1 MGEGWHVCVAI
12 SLHTVRYRS
21 LNLNASFTVQYS
33 IVMSRSSSAE
43 TAVPSRQHGDIQK
56 DCSTKGDHIVIKNHQ
71 LLGRTALGSVSMI
84 ASLMFS
90 TAALAQAAPPAASPE
105 LASAQANSDEP
116 GGEVVVTGSRLA
128 RPDLTGTSPVIVV
141 GAENIAL
148 RAGSSNIENVLN
160 DIPQVTATTSST
172 SNNPGGGVATVNLR
186 GLGDQRTLVLVDGRR
201 YMSYDVNQVVD
212 LNTIPSSLIQRVEV
226 VTGGQS
232 AVYGSD
238 AIAGVVNFILKRDFS
253 GVELNSQY
261 NVTGRGDGQ
270 IWDLNGTIGSN
281 FDDGR
286 GNVTMFAQ
294 YSKRKATLAGDRG
307 FSTDALSD
315 NGSQLIAAGGSPS
328 VPQGR
333 INVAG
338 LGAALGQGTGCD
350 IQTFG
355 TTAAGPS
362 RCYTAAD
369 GYNYSP
375 VNYLQVPQERFI
387 VSAMAHYE
395 ISDAFQP
402 YMEAQFT
409 NNRVP
414 TQLAATPIGNGTPFG
429 SDSVIG
435 AIPLQTNSPYF
446 NPQLQAALRSLDTDG
461 DGYVNS
467 NFNFRTTQIG
477 PRINFDERNAF
488 RVVTGMKGDI
498 GGGFSYDGYYMY
510 ARTKNSQRQL
520 GNVAIDKFV
529 NAVTTS
535 FDANGNLQCA
545 DASAR
550 AAGCAPANIFGLNQ
564 LSPAAANYISVGA
577 TNLEE
582 YTTQVASFVVTNS
595 NLFDLGAGGVGV
607 VAGAEW
613 RSEHGAVTP
622 DTYLASG
629 NVAGFNPGQPTS
641 GSYNVKELFTEV
653 HVPLLADT
661 FIHRLELNGAARY
674 THYSNAPGNVFTW
687 SAGVE
692 LSPFSDLTFRGN
704 YQRAIRGPSVSE
716 LYLGQTVSFGGNAD
730 FCGTQAAVGAGQ
742 LREICVAQF
751 TAAGA
756 PLSQIGN
763 PAIQDPNNVN
773 PVTFLGGNSTL
784 REETAK
790 TFTVGAVYAPSFLRG
805 FSATVDYYNIKI
817 SNYITHGIGTQT
829 IGAACFQSFVQ
840 SYCGNNVIRRNSFG
854 EIDSFR
860 DVYINSGGL
869 KTSGVDVT
877 AGYRTNIGQLFSN
890 DAKLSFAFAG
900 TRLIKNNFT
909 PLIGVDI
916 VYRCAGAFGANCGV
930 PTPKWKHSVRT
941 TLGVGPITGSV
952 QWRYI
957 GKAHDD
963 DPLTVYASEKFKAQ
977 NYFDAT
983 ISGDAG
989 DHLTLTA
996 GVSNLFDK
1004 KPPLS
1009 ASQQNGGNGEQSNT
1023 FPTLYDVLGRSFF
1036 VSGRIRF

>member
-1 MGEGWHVCVAI
+1 
-12 SLHTVRYRS
+12 
-21 LNLNASFTVQYS
+21 
-33 IVMSRSSSAE
+33 
-43 TAVPSRQHGDIQK
+43 
-56 DCSTKGDHIVIKNHQ
+56 
-71 LLGRTALGSVSMI
+71 MI

-116 GGEVVVTGSRLA
+116 SGEVVVTGSRLA
-128 RPDLTGTSPVIVV
+128 RPDLTGTSPVQIV
-141 GAENIAL
+141 GAEDIAL
-148 RAGSSNIENVLN
+148 RAGSANIENVLN
-160 DIPQVTATTSST
+160 DLPQVTPTTSST

-186 GLGDQRTLVLVDGRR
+186 NLGSQRTLVLVDGRR
-201 YMSYDVNQVVD
+201 YMSYDVSQIVD
-212 LNTIPSSLIQRVEV
+212 LNTIPSALIQRVDV

-238 AIAGVVNFILKRDFS
+238 AVAGVVNFILKRDFS
-253 GVELNSQY
+253 GVEINSQY

-270 IWDLNGTIGSN
+270 VWDLNGTIGSN
-281 FDDGR
+281 FEDGR
-286 GNVTMFAQ
+286 GNVTLFAQ
-294 YSKRKATLAGDRG
+294 YTKRKPTFAGDRG
-307 FSTDALSD
+307 FSRDALSD
-315 NGSQLIAAGGSPS
+315 NQDGSPPFAAGGSPS

-338 LGAALGQGTGCD
+338 LGAALGQGSACN

-355 TTAAGPS
+355 ATAAAPS

-375 VNYLQVPQERFI
+375 VNYLQVPQERFL

-395 ISDAFQP
+395 VSDAFQP
-402 YMEAQFT
+402 YLEAQFS

-429 SDSVIG
+429 ATGTIG
-435 AIPLQTNSPYF
+435 AIQLQTNSPYF

-461 DGYVNS
+461 DGYVSS
-467 NFNFRTTQIG
+467 NFNYRTTQIG
-477 PRINFDERNAF
+477 PRVNFDERNAF
-488 RVVTGMKGDI
+488 RIVSGVKGDI

-535 FDANGNLQCA
+535 FDANGNLQCR

-564 LSPAAANYISVGA
+564 LTPEAANYISVGA

-595 NLFDLGAGGVGV
+595 NLFDLGAGGVGLV
-607 VAGAEW
+607 LGAEY
-613 RSEHGAVTP
+613 RSEHGAVSP

-641 GSYNVKELFTEV
+641 GGYNVKELFTEV
-653 HVPLLADT
+653 HVPLLADN
-661 FIHRLELNGAARY
+661 IVHRLELNGAARY
-674 THYSNAPGNVFTW
+674 THYSNSPGNVFTW

-692 LSPFSDLTFRGN
+692 LSPVRDLTFRGN

-716 LYLGQTVSFGGNAD
+716 LFLGQTVSFAGNGD
-730 FCGTQAAVGAGQ
+730 SCGTSAAVPAGR
-742 LREICVAQF
+742 LHDICVSQF

-763 PAIQDPNNVN
+763 GAIQDPNNVN
-773 PVTFLGGNSTL
+773 PVSFISGASTL
-784 REETAK
+784 KEETAK
-790 TFTVGAVYAPSFLRG
+790 TFTLGAVYTPSFLRG

-817 SNYITHGIGTQT
+817 SNYIVHGVGPTT
-829 IGAACFQSFVQ
+829 LGRACFESFIDK
-840 SYCGNNVIRRNSFG
+840 YCNVITRNSFG
-854 EIDSFR
+854 EIETFNDP
-860 DVYINSGGL
+860 YGNSGGL

-877 AGYRTNIGQLFSN
+877 AAYRTNVGQIFSN
-890 DAKLSFAFAG
+890 DAKLSFTFAG
-900 TRLIKNNFT
+900 TRLIKYNFQ
-909 PLIGVDI
+909 PLVGVDLT
-916 VYRCAGAFGANCGV
+916 YRCAGAFGANCAV
-930 PTPKWKHSVRT
+930 PTPKWRHSMRT
-941 TLGVGPITGSV
+941 TLAVGPITGSV

-963 DPLTVYASEKFKAQ
+963 NDQIDYGSEKFKAQ

-983 ISGDAG
+983 VSGDAG

-996 GVSNLFDK
+996 GVTNLFDK
-1004 KPPLS
+1004 KPPLA
-1009 ASQQNGGNGEQSNT
+1009 ASRQNGGNGEQSNT